1 LVTPGVNQDFSN
13 FRETNGRMKAK
24 RFAFIGGFPCLD
36 FLNTASLG
44 KPAGVE
50 TLRNFDDL
58 LDWLSEARVIGARD
72 RRGVLRRWNRG
83 PEAQRALARAFVLRK
98 SLQAMSEGIRV
109 HRAVPRSTI
118 AAIRDALATIAG
130 AWNLTTAKTGFALK
144 FRLRFDNPEHLLGP
158 IAQSA
163 CDLLCNRDWS
173 RLKRCANP
181 ACGLYFY
188 DSTRNRRRRW
198 CSIETCGNR
207 MKVAAYR
214 ARSANHAHDRIRV
227 EAGQPRPDRHAHLR
241 RASQSVQSLNNE
253 RRFHQILQFHQ

>member
-1 LVTPGVNQDFSN
+1 
-13 FRETNGRMKAK
+13 MKAK

-118 AAIRDALATIAG
+118 ATIRDALATMAG
-130 AWNLTTAKTGFALK
+130 AWNLTAAKTGFALK
-144 FRLRFDNPEHLLGP
+144 FRLRCDNPE
-158 IAQSA
+158 
-163 CDLLCNRDWS
+163 
-173 RLKRCANP
+173 
-181 ACGLYFY
+181 
-188 DSTRNRRRRW
+188 
-198 CSIETCGNR
+198 E
-207 MKVAAYR
+207 
-214 ARSANHAHDRIRV
+214 
-227 EAGQPRPDRHAHLR
+227 
-241 RASQSVQSLNNE
+241 
-253 RRFHQILQFHQ
+253 